1 MRMRI
6 RNWFQYYRPLTGLL
20 ATLGKNKYFS
30 GGCQYPVIMYGTGE
44 YEQNT
49 NLAVTRGHSITGY
62 HKQCCG
68 SEMIFFSDPDPNGL
82 NFGSGFESEL
92 FMKTTTFEMQII

>member
-1 MRMRI
+1 MVPVLAG
-6 RNWFQYYRPLTGLL
+6 FQYYRPLTGLL

-49 NLAVTRGHSITGY
+49 NVAVTRGHSITGY

-68 SEMIFFSDPDPNGL
+68 SEMNFFFSLFFSDPDPTLALISDPDSNPDC
-82 NFGSGFESEL
+82 S
-92 FMKTTTFEMQII
+92 